1 MKSSLFMT
9 LLGIGFFG
17 ITSFATAQG
26 QSAPSPQKEIQNFK
40 KAQEAIAADSIN
52 ILGQSDYTMVTLG
65 TQLQDMESNVHLDRS
80 FKDMLQE
87 TQDREVVERVAGDFR

>member
-1 MKSSLFMT
+1 MKSSLLMT
-9 LLGIGFFG
+9 LLGIGFLG
-17 ITSFATAQG
+17 LTSFATAQG
-26 QSAPSPQKEIQNFK
+26 QSSASPQKQVHTLK
-40 KAQEAIAADSIN
+40 KAQEAIAADSVN
-52 ILGQSDYTMVTLG
+52 ILGQSDYTMLTLG